1 MNPLVNSLT
10 NAEQALIRET
20 EPDRMEALD
29 EDGLLELHGRIRR
42 ARNKYVGQYRR
53 QASARVSTIGGRGL
67 ARTKNRRNFDRAEVF
82 EDSLSRVSRRLAT
95 VARQSAAELKAERIA
110 AARSMRNAGPATAPK
125 TRTGATNA
133 TKSRNR
139 RAPDSPALRK
149 RQASTLATGARRQAK
164 KDNR

>member
-1 MNPLVNSLT
+1 MNSLT

-29 EDGLLELHGRIRR
+29 EDGLLDLHGRIRR

-53 QASARVSTIGGRGL
+53 QASSRVATIGGRGL
-67 ARTKNRRNFDRAEVF
+67 ARAKNRRNFDRAEVF
-82 EDSLSRVSRRLAT
+82 EDGLSRVSRRLAM
-95 VARQSAAELKAERIA
+95 VARQSATELKAERIA
-110 AARSMRNAGPATAPK
+110 AARSMRNAGPAATST

-139 RAPDSPALRK
+139 RAPDSPVLRK